1 MKEHECINEDRLI
14 ALETEM
20 DVKKQRLNHYKN
32 AVNEII
38 SDIEEL
44 REGQYNTELL
54 LTKSIDSLKMEMV
67 SIHTTIKNVTTIVS
81 VLGGVIAIIV
91 ALPEVLHILGGV

>member
-1 MKEHECINEDRLI
+1 MREHECINEDRLV

-32 AVNEII
+32 AVNEITR
-38 SDIEEL
+38 DIEEL
-44 REGQYNTELL
+44 RVGQHNTELL

-91 ALPEVLHILGGV
+91 ALPEVAHILGGV